1 VNEVNKRGWQ
11 NKVWKTKKG
20 LTRGGKAFDKCSIYS
35 LLTNPLYAGLIRH
48 KDLLH
53 KGEHENLIAP
63 EVFEAVQK
71 QLKQNGRGKGNH
83 LINKH
88 GALLKSLLHCSAC
101 DRAMVHT
108 FTRKDEKQYRYYTC
122 TNVIKNGRGKCPSPN
137 LPAGEIEQAVIEQIR
152 AIGADV
158 EIQNQVAAQMREG
171 QTKRLD
177 ELQTNRRQLERQLSR
192 DHAEIG
198 KLAVLNDPTGATS
211 ARIADL
217 HVRITKC
224 ESDLSR
230 VVAAVS
236 ELERSATEKA
246 EIAESVLNQIP
257 GDCPQV

>member
-1 VNEVNKRGWQ
+1 M
-11 NKVWKTKKG
+11 
-20 LTRGGKAFDKCSIYS
+20 
-35 LLTNPLYAGLIRH
+35 YAGLIRH
-48 KDLLH
+48 KDLIH
-53 KGEHENLIAP
+53 KGEQENLIEP

-71 QLKQNGRGKGNH
+71 QPKQNGRGKGNH

-88 GALLKSLLHCSAC
+88 GALLKGLLHCSAC

-108 FTRKDEKQYRYYTC
+108 FTRKDGKVYRYYTC
-122 TNVIKNGRGKCPSPN
+122 RNVIKNGRGKCPSPN

-192 DHAEIG
+192 VHAEIG
-198 KLAVLNDPTGATS
+198 KLAVMHDPTGATS
-211 ARIADL
+211 SRIADL

-230 VVAAVS
+230 IVAS
-236 ELERSATEKA
+236 LTELERRATEKG
-246 EIAESVLNQIP
+246 EIAEAVLEYEAIW
-257 GDCPQV
+257 